1 MEKFKNKQTKKDFRL
16 LGHHGRAF
24 ETELISCPVLVSRL

>member
-24 ETELISCPVLVSRL
+24 ETEVVAT